1 MAESRRAMPH
11 VKRRRTAAAKP
22 LKWYRNLATDKGRLE
37 ARAFLIEGD
46 RAVRQVADSHPGHLL
61 EIVTARELPAVYH
74 RFPIRFVTEEHL
86 RSISQMKTPQGPIAV
101 VRWPSHL
108 HSSQLPDTAGDRVL
122 LLEDI
127 QDPGN
132 VGTLIRTASAF
143 DYSGAI
149 LTEKCADPL
158 SPKCVQATAGTVL
171 SIWLRRTTRYL
182 GLLQELKARGY
193 SLVAADL
200 EGDEDESIFAGRQ
213 KLVVA
218 LGNEAAGLS
227 HRLLTEADY
236 RFRIPVAP
244 EKAESLNVAA
254 CGAICM
260 YLGSRA
266 ARTSDSA

>member
-1 MAESRRAMPH
+1 MAVSRGAMALA
-11 VKRRRTAAAKP
+11 KRRSAAAKS

-37 ARAFLIEGD
+37 ARAFLVEGD
-46 RAVRQVADSHPGHLL
+46 RAIRQVAGTHPGHIL
-61 EIVTARELPAVYH
+61 EIVTARELPDVYQG
-74 RFPIRFVTEEHL
+74 FPIRFVTEENL

-101 VRWPSHL
+101 VRWPSSL
-108 HSSQLPDTAGDRVL
+108 HSSQLPDPAGDRVL

-143 DYSGAI
+143 DFAGAI
-149 LTEKCADPL
+149 LTDKCADPL
-158 SPKCVQATAGTVL
+158 SPKCVQSTSGTVL

-182 GLLQELKARGY
+182 GLLDDLKARGY
-193 SLVAADL
+193 TLVAADL
-200 EGDEDESIFAGRQ
+200 DGDEDESIFAGHE

-260 YLGSRA
+260 YLGTRA
-266 ARTSDSA
+266 ATPGDSA